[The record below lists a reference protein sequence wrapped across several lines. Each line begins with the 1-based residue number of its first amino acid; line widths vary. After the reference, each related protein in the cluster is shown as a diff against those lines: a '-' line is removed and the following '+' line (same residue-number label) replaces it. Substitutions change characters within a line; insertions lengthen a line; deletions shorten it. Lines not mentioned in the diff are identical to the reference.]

1 MRQKTATKILPSRGF
16 IHQLPSLGNVSRSHV
31 PAIINNRRWPF
42 STIRQVTIFRNNA
55 LPETRWGA
63 ANKRIRGRAA
73 AGLCVAATSRVGT
86 GWSRGKRELFYLQAK
101 PSQALVYSPPT
112 RRTGKELILRTAS
125 SKPWIQ
131 PSEDTHGVKKSSSI
145 AAPNFKRRF
154 SLISDARMKYIC
166 IFLPHSL

>member
-1 MRQKTATKILPSRGF
+1 MRQKTATKIFPSRGF

-73 AGLCVAATSRVGT
+73 AGLCVAATSRVGA
-86 GWSRGKRELFYLQAK
+86 GCSRGKRALIYLQAK
-101 PSQALVYSPPT
+101 PWHWFILLL
-112 RRTGKELILRTAS
+112 RGGLGKSFSRRTAS
-125 SKPWIQ
+125 SKPSIQ

-145 AAPNFKRRF
+145 AAPNFK
-154 SLISDARMKYIC
+154 
-166 IFLPHSL
+166 